1 MGMHGRMLL
10 SRTVASMTLNKW
22 LHREC
27 KLGFLVIRAQYSQE
41 FLGGTLVLV
50 LEAVVYEKRQLLCGK
65 H

>member
-10 SRTVASMTLNKW
+10 NRTVVSMTLNKW
-22 LHREC
+22 LRRVC
-27 KLGFLVIRAQYSQE
+27 KQDFLLIRAQYSQE
-41 FLGGTLVLV
+41 FLGGILVLV